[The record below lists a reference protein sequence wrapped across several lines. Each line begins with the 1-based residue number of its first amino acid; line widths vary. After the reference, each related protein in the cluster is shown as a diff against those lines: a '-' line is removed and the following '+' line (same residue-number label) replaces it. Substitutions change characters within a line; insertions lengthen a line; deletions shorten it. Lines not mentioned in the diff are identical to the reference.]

1 MNEHLLQYI
10 WQHRLYDAQQLIT
23 EDHQPVVVIH
33 QGTHNKDQGP
43 DFLYARI
50 RINEIELIGSV
61 EIHIKTSDWKKHGH
75 TGDDHYK
82 NVILHVVWEHDTEFD
97 LSIPVLVLRGRV
109 SNVLLGQYSTMM
121 AKNNHIPCAP
131 HLNKTDR
138 LILEQWK
145 ERMLAERLLNK
156 VAMIRAIADKS
167 KHYEE
172 EIFWLLI
179 FRNMG
184 MPVNTDALETIYRS
198 VPFKVWMQC
207 RMRIQVIEALLLG
220 QANLLSCDQEDDY
233 MIMLQQEYRHI
244 KRKYDLRSP
253 QLLISN
259 LRMRPAHFPLMRM
272 VQLAMLWYM
281 HPDLYAYMMH
291 ADSVD
296 EMRKKLMVSAYDFWQ
311 YHYSLSA
318 PSKRREKQLGH
329 TMADLLL
336 INSILPFRYFKAMQS
351 KNETEKEKV
360 ICLYYEIPAEH
371 NAIMRR
377 WKSLGI
383 DAHKAADSQGLLHLY
398 KNYCASKRC
407 LECAIGSSIIR
418 S

>member
-1 MNEHLLQYI
+1 MNEHLFQYI
-10 WQHRLYDAQQLIT
+10 WQHRLYDAHQLMT
-23 EDHQPVVVIH
+23 EDHQPVFIIH
-33 QGTHNKDQGP
+33 QGTHNKDQGH
-43 DFLYARI
+43 DFLHARI
-50 RINEIELIGSV
+50 RLNNIELIGSV
-61 EIHIKTSDWKKHGH
+61 ELHIKTSDWHQHGH

-82 NVILHVVWEHDTEFD
+82 NVILHVVWEHDSDFD

-121 AKNNHIPCAP
+121 AKNNHIPCAS

-138 LILEQWK
+138 LIMEQWK
-145 ERMLAERLLNK
+145 ERMLAERLMYK
-156 VAMIRAIADKS
+156 VAMIRDIADKS
-167 KHYEE
+167 KQYDE

-184 MPVNTDALETIYRS
+184 VPVNSDTMETIYRS
-198 VPFKVWMQC
+198 VPFRVWLQC
-207 RMRIQVIEALLLG
+207 RTRIQVIEALLLG
-220 QANLLSCDQEDDY
+220 QANLLLGDQEDDY

-244 KRKYDLRSP
+244 KRKYNLRSP

-272 VQLAMLWYM
+272 VQLAMLWHI
-281 HPDLYAYMMH
+281 HPDLYTMLMQM
-291 ADSVD
+291 DSVHQ
-296 EMRKKLMVSAYDFWQ
+296 MRDTLLISANDFWQ
-311 YHYSLSA
+311 YHYTTSS
-318 PSKRREKQLGH
+318 SSNRREKQLGRS
-329 TMADLLL
+329 MADIIL
-336 INSILPFRYFKAMQS
+336 INTILPFRFYKAMQT
-351 KNETEKEKV
+351 KNEREKEKV

-377 WKSLGI
+377 WKSLAV

-398 KNYCASKRC
+398 KHYCISKRC
-407 LECAIGSSIIR
+407 LDCAIGSSIIR